1 MRVVQ
6 PFNATTKKFNS
17 LEGCRNAI
25 FLAGPCPRE
34 DFDDD
39 WRFDAFNILEEIGF
53 DGIVLT
59 PTNPYFKEMIDKFG
73 MTSEEAR
80 EKQVA
85 WERAAMHVA
94 SAIVFWV
101 PRSKKFPALT
111 TNYEFGEW
119 YKKPHIFVGWP
130 EYAEHCDYMRCK
142 LKEQGKTHFKT
153 LEETL
158 KAAVDA
164 LQENSGPWFTSD
176 THFCQQRTLEL
187 SRRPFVNVKAMDY
200 EMVSNWNKRV
210 TMQDE
215 VIHAG
220 DFVDPEKAPT
230 MLKMLLSILN
240 FKTLHWVLGNYDRKI
255 KDIVA
260 NIAVESGRAVIIH
273 DFNYK
278 FATDKHSY
286 VVVHEPNDFEID
298 AKPEDIILYGHIHGR
313 SFAKKNG
320 FDLGIDYHQYSP
332 ISIEQVE
339 WFANAMKYWDK
350 NVFSDACNVDS
361 SIAST

>member
-1 MRVVQ
+1 MRVVV
-6 PFNATTKKFNS
+6 PFDKLTRKFNS
-17 LEGCRNAI
+17 LSGCRNAI

-34 DFDDD
+34 DFNDD
-39 WRFDAFNILEEIGF
+39 WRFDAFSILEELGF
-53 DGIVLT
+53 DGVVLS
-59 PTNPYFKEMIDKFG
+59 PTNPHYMDMVNELG
-73 MTSEEAR
+73 MPPSEAR
-80 EKQVA
+80 EKQVS

-101 PRSKKFPALT
+101 PRSEKFPALT

-119 YKKPHIFVGWP
+119 YKKPHMFVGWP
-130 EYAEHCDYMRCK
+130 EDAEHCDYMRCK
-142 LKEQGKTHFKT
+142 LKEQNKTYYST
-153 LEETL
+153 LEGVL
-158 KAAVDA
+158 RAAVMA
-164 LQENSGPWFTSD
+164 LKKSSGPWFTSD

-187 SRRPFVNVKAMDY
+187 SRRPFVDVQSMDY

-220 DFVDPEKAPT
+220 DFIDPEKAST
-230 MLKMLLSILN
+230 RLGQLLSMLN
-240 FKTLHWVLGNYDRKI
+240 FKRLHWVLGNYDRKI
-255 KDIVA
+255 KDL
-260 NIAVESGRAVIIH
+260 IAQTAAESGREIVIY
-273 DFNYK
+273 DFNYA

-298 AKPEDIILYGHIHGR
+298 ASPNDIILYGHIHGR

-339 WFANAMKYWDK
+339 CFANAMKYWDK
-350 NVFSDACNVDS
+350 NVYSDACS
-361 SIAST
+361 LK

>member
-1 MRVVQ
+1 MRIVE
-6 PFNATTKKFNS
+6 PFES
-17 LEGCRNAI
+17 LYGCRDAI

-34 DFDDD
+34 DFNED
-39 WRFDAFNILEEIGF
+39 WRFDAFDILKRIGF
-53 DGIVLT
+53 DGTVLS
-59 PTNPYFKEMIDKFG
+59 PTNPKYMDLIDAQG
-73 MTSEEAR
+73 MTPDAAR

-119 YKKPHIFVGWP
+119 YKKPHVFVGWP
-130 EYAEHCDYMRCK
+130 EEAEHCDYMRCK
-142 LKEQGKTHFKT
+142 LKEQGKTYCKT

-158 KAAVDA
+158 RSAVDA
-164 LQENSGPWFTSD
+164 LKESKGTWFTSD

-187 SRRPFVNVKAMDY
+187 SRRPFVDVTSMDY

-220 DFVDPEKAPT
+220 DFIDPDKAAAK
-230 MLKMLLSILN
+230 LKQMLSILN
-240 FKTLHWVLGNYDRKI
+240 FKKMHWVLGNYDRKI
-255 KDIVA
+255 KDLIVQCA
-260 NIAVESGRAVIIH
+260 AESGRDIAVY
-273 DFNYK
+273 DSNYK
-278 FATDKHSY
+278 FSTDKHSY
-286 VVVHEPNDFEID
+286 VVVHEPNDFAID
-298 AKPEDIILYGHIHGR
+298 ASLDDIILYGHIHGR

-350 NVFSDACNVDS
+350 NVYSDAC
-361 SIAST
+361 SIG